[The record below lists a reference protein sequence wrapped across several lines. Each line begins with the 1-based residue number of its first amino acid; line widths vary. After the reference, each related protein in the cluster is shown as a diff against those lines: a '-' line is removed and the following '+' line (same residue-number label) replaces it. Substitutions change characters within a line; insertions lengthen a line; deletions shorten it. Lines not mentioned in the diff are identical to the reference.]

1 MIKAA
6 PRDSPLHKLP
16 PVVDPSNE
24 IADVLVKALEWNM
37 LSREWNLTVS
47 DLTDLHKHS
56 KDLLEALKQHLPD
69 RVGGASGWRF
79 EKAHSILHKVRE
91 IVIWGWSENTS
102 CQGPEHAHID
112 IIKTVAHLTNN
123 KDVFLCI
130 LRYHCRRG
138 FIQQYEQMLE
148 DMVED
153 GDTSGPQTIELDH
166 DKIAAVLNEDRNFS
180 ISCELGLRY
189 PTLKAMINRAD
200 LNLRISV
207 SLSYVNRISWYIFG
221 IYNEYVA
228 IMIDINCI

>member
-1 MIKAA
+1 
-6 PRDSPLHKLP
+6 
-16 PVVDPSNE
+16 
-24 IADVLVKALEWNM
+24 
-37 LSREWNLTVS
+37 
-47 DLTDLHKHS
+47 
-56 KDLLEALKQHLPD
+56 
-69 RVGGASGWRF
+69 
-79 EKAHSILHKVRE
+79 
-91 IVIWGWSENTS
+91 
-102 CQGPEHAHID
+102 
-112 IIKTVAHLTNN
+112 
-123 KDVFLCI
+123 
-130 LRYHCRRG
+130 
-138 FIQQYEQMLE
+138 MLE

-153 GDTSGPQTIELDH
+153 GDTSGPQTIQLDH